1 MSDTMTTRVWDEYK
15 AGLEYQRSMGFS
27 ADFPA
32 FEKFKEGEQWPAAT
46 KRTQNLPRPVFNVVE
61 MFIRN
66 KRSAIVNQ
74 PIAIQYSPAEYSADE
89 QTAALAA
96 EGAKD
101 MTDYAR
107 QLWERCDQ
115 EELNSELLDDAATL
129 GTGILHY
136 YYDTSVTGGTEHP
149 YVGEIR
155 GETIDPLN
163 IFFGN
168 PQCRDVQRQPY
179 IIISQRLDAEDVK
192 EAARDEGIKEE
203 QLKLIAGDDRHE
215 NEGYASA
222 KRELTNRKKVT
233 VLTKYYRVNGAVVF
247 DRCTEHVEIIK
258 ERSLTPELPD
268 GAAHVIKRYPIAV
281 MNWYARK
288 KCIFGIGECQTLIPA
303 QKAVNFLKAME
314 LLSTQQTAWPKI
326 ITKQGALNQPIT
338 NEPGEVLVDHYG
350 NGIGITYLN
359 PPAMSSGASA
369 LAQSIFDLMRT
380 VSGVNEVASGE
391 PLGSSISASAI
402 IALQSQAVKP
412 IEEIQSH
419 FWRTI
424 KQVGAIWEDMIKA
437 YYTTERNV
445 TVTDASDDTDP
456 MDNTRAFTGA
466 AYADI
471 EFNLKIDVGASSQYS
486 EALTMSTL
494 DNFLAQGFINQFDYI
509 DLAPDNVVPFKERLK
524 KKWADRDEQKQQL
537 MQEITAELQGQGI
550 MPPDGTMLTDG
561 GTMPE
566 GVTRAGGVGGVE
578 LPPIPKAPT
587 I

>member
-1 MSDTMTTRVWDEYK
+1 MSDVMTTRVWDEYK
-15 AGLEYQRSMGFS
+15 AGLEYQSGMGFS
-27 ADFPA
+27 VDFPA

-46 KRTQNLPRPVFNVVE
+46 KRTRNLPRPVFNVVE

-136 YYDTSVTGGTEHP
+136 YFDTSVTGGTEHP

-155 GETIDPLN
+155 GESIDPLN

-179 IIISQRLDAEDVK
+179 IIIAQRVDAEEVK
-192 EAARDEGIKEE
+192 VAAKAEGIKEE

-215 NEGYASA
+215 SEGYASA

-233 VLTKYYRVNGAVVF
+233 VLTKYYRLNGAVVF

-258 ERSLTPELPD
+258 QRSLTPNPEN
-268 GAAHVIKRYPIAV
+268 AAHIIKRYPIAV

-314 LLSTQQTAWPKI
+314 LLSAQQTAWPKI
-326 ITKQGALNQPIT
+326 IVKQGATNQPIT
-338 NEPGEVLVDHYG
+338 NEPGEVVVDHYG
-350 NGIGITYLN
+350 NGVGISYLN

-437 YYTTERNV
+437 YYNTERNV

-456 MDNTRAFTGA
+456 MDNTRAFTGT

-471 EFNLKIDVGASSQYS
+471 EFSLKIDVGASSQYS

-494 DNFLAQGFINQFDYI
+494 DNFLDRGFINQFEYL
-509 DLAPDNVVPFKERLK
+509 DLIPDNVLPSKERLK
-524 KKWADRDEQKQQL
+524 KKWADRDAQKQQL
-537 MQEITAELQGQGI
+537 LQEIMDDLQAQG
-550 MPPDGTMLTDG
+550 M
-561 GTMPE
+561 TMPTGE
-566 GVTRAGGVGGVE
+566 PASDVGQLPGMTRAGGVGGVD
-578 LPPIPKAPT
+578 LPVIPKAPT

>member
-1 MSDTMTTRVWDEYK
+1 MNDVMTTRVWDEYR
-15 AGLEYQRSMGFS
+15 AGLEYQRSMGFA

-46 KRTQNLPRPVFNVVE
+46 RRTQNLPRPVFNVVE

-107 QLWERCDQ
+107 QLWERCEQ

-163 IFFGN
+163 IFFGD

-192 EAARDEGIKEE
+192 EAAKAEGIKEE
-203 QLKLIAGDDRHE
+203 QIKLIAGDDRHE
-215 NEGYASA
+215 NEGYVSA
-222 KRELTNRKKVT
+222 KRELTNRKKIT

-258 ERSLTPELPD
+258 ARSLTPE
-268 GAAHVIKRYPIAV
+268 GAAHMIKRYPIAI

-288 KCIFGIGECQTLIPA
+288 KCVFGIGECQTLIPA

-314 LLSTQQTAWPKI
+314 LLSAQQTAWPKVI
-326 ITKQGALNQPIT
+326 AKQGALNQPIT
-338 NEPGEVLVDHYG
+338 NEPGEVLIDHYG
-350 NGIGITYLN
+350 NGVGITYLN

-466 AYADI
+466 AYAGI

-486 EALTMSTL
+486 EALTMSIL
-494 DNFLAQGFINQFDYI
+494 DSYLDRGFINQFEHL
-509 DLAPDNVVPFKERLK
+509 DLIADNVFPQKERLR
-524 KKWADRDEQKQQL
+524 KKWSDRDAQKQQL
-537 MQEITAELQGQGI
+537 MQEVMAELQGQGM
-550 MPPDGTMLTDG
+550 MPAGGAMPDSG
-561 GTMPE
+561 GLPD
-566 GVTRAGGVGGVE
+566 GVTRAGGVGGVQ
-578 LPPIPKAPT
+578 LPPIPEAPT